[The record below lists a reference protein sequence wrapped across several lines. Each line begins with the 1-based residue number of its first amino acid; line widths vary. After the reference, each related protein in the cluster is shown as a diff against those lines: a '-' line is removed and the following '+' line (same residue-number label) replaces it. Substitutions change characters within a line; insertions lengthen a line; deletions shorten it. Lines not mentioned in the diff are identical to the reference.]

1 MKYGQYKFN
10 RGAYSTADLEEG
22 ASAVTANSS
31 VASVSA
37 VRVRT
42 SGAVSAGVTVVTSVA
57 NLEAVVQAQLSVA
70 SSTSCAAEKIKLS
83 SASATAASTISSAGQ
98 RVRLGLMTDSFA
110 IYGISTV
117 VSDSEL
123 IMLASAA
130 VTSSSSLSAP
140 RGGFKHT
147 VNVSDINSSAAIAS
161 SGRRKWEL
169 IAEGTKVWTEIAA

>member
-57 NLEAVVQAQLSVA
+57 NLEAVVQVQLSVA
-70 SSTSCAAEKIKLS
+70 SSASCAAEKIKLG
-83 SASATAASTISSAGQ
+83 SASATAANTTTAVGQ
-98 RVRLGLMTDSFA
+98 RVLLGLMTDSFA

-123 IMLASAA
+123 IMLASANLTA
-130 VTSSSSLSAP
+130 TSTVPNVISGFVHTANVVDVSTSSGIVLEA
-140 RGGFKHT
+140 RL
-147 VNVSDINSSAAIAS
+147 
-161 SGRRKWEL
+161 KWTPIL
-169 IAEGTKVWTEIAA
+169 EGSEIWTIIAA